1 MDLPSLVRGY
11 TTAFLKIV
19 KSMKLPLKTIIVIA
33 ALSGL
38 FCSATAH
45 ESRQPTGLIA
55 PNSEWKYDDDGA
67 VDAGWETSEFNDES
81 WGTATS
87 PLGYGE
93 RYLNQ
98 PLLQKGKL
106 DYYLRHQ
113 FTVKDRTAI
122 PSLILRARYDDAFVV
137 YLNGTELSRT
147 HPLDGSAL
155 RAREAKQFETF
166 ELPATA
172 LRNGVNTL
180 AVRLVNAKSSS
191 SDIVWDANLLA
202 GDAIGT
208 DPKPSA
214 VKQGAKAEVAATHS
228 IIRGPYLQNAS
239 ESAITVRWRTNSPTR
254 GRVDYWA
261 AEGAERFFM
270 QEPVPTTEHSVR
282 LSGLQVGSTYRYRIA
297 GTDPTYQFR
306 TLPAAHL
313 AASTRIWIIGDSG
326 TGNDNARAVYQ
337 AYREFTGDR
346 PTDVWLML
354 GDNAYTHGTDQQFQN
369 AVFNLYNPL
378 LQNTCLWPTV
388 GNHETF
394 WSNKDDNP
402 LTKNQADPY
411 LAIFDMPTKGEAGG
425 VPSGSELYY
434 SFDYGRTHFICLDS
448 QVSDRSQGGP
458 MHDWLRADLARVSE
472 QDYDWVIAYWHHP
485 PYTHGTHNSDKEQQ
499 HFDMR
504 ENFLPLLEASGVDL
518 TFGGHSHTYERSILM
533 NGHYGT
539 SDTYDPAQHAVDA
552 GNGRP
557 EGDGSYRQG
566 AHQKRGTIH
575 TVAGS
580 SGKKGSF
587 RADHLPFMVENLSVL
602 ASVVVD
608 IEGRALH
615 VTTLGSQGEI
625 LDSYTLL
632 KD

>member
-1 MDLPSLVRGY
+1 MNPPSPVRSDAIVFLN
-11 TTAFLKIV
+11 TLKFIKLSLKI
-19 KSMKLPLKTIIVIA
+19 IIVVA
-33 ALSGL
+33 VLSGFL
-38 FCSATAH
+38 SIAQAH

-55 PNSEWKYDDDGA
+55 PNSDWKYDDDGGA
-67 VDAGWETSEFNDES
+67 DAGWETPEFNDEI
-81 WGTATS
+81 WGTAQS

-93 RYLNQ
+93 HDLNK
-98 PLLQKGKL
+98 PHLEKGRL

-137 YLNGTELSRT
+137 YLNGAELTRS
-147 HPLDGSAL
+147 HPLDGS
-155 RAREAKQFETF
+155 RVRDHEAKEFETF
-166 ELPATA
+166 GLPATA

-180 AVRLVNAKSSS
+180 AVRLVNRAQNS
-191 SDIVWDANLLA
+191 SDVVWDANLLV
-202 GDAIGT
+202 GDTSVAASKAP
-208 DPKPSA
+208 DPKPRA
-214 VKQGAKAEVAATHS
+214 QAAATHG
-228 IIRGPYLQNAS
+228 IVRGPYLQNATQ
-239 ESAITVRWRTNSPTR
+239 EEITVRWRTNYPTR
-254 GRVDYWA
+254 GRIDYWMPGS
-261 AEGAERFFM
+261 EERFFR

-282 LSGLQVGSTYRYRIA
+282 LGGLQVKGAYHYKIA
-297 GTDPTYQFR
+297 GTDATYEFR
-306 TLPAAHL
+306 TLPPAHE
-313 AASTRIWIIGDSG
+313 AIPTRIWIIGDSG
-326 TGNDNARAVYQ
+326 TGNANARAVYN
-337 AYREFTGDR
+337 AYREFTADR
-346 PTDVWLML
+346 QTDVWLML
-354 GDNAYTHGTDQQFQN
+354 GDNAYGEGTDQQFQN
-369 AVFNLYNPL
+369 AVFNIYNPL
-378 LQNTCLWPTV
+378 LHTTCLWPAV
-388 GNHETF
+388 GNHETY
-394 WSNKDDNP
+394 WARKDDNP

-411 LAIFDMPTKGEAGG
+411 LAIFDMPSQGEAGG

-458 MHDWLRADLARVSE
+458 MHDWLMADLAQVSDE
-472 QDYDWVIAYWHHP
+472 DYDWVIAYWHHP

-499 HFDMR
+499 HVDMR
-504 ENFLPLLEASGVDL
+504 VNFLPMLEAHGVDL

-533 NGHYGT
+533 HGHYGT
-539 SDTYDPAQHAVDA
+539 SDTYDAAVHALDA

-557 EGDGSYRQG
+557 AWDGSYRQG

-580 SGKKGSF
+580 SGKVGSF
-587 RADHLPFMVENLSVL
+587 RADHLPFMVENLSLL

-608 IEGRALH
+608 IEGRSLH

>member
-1 MDLPSLVRGY
+1 MFMELS
-11 TTAFLKIV
+11 LKI
-19 KSMKLPLKTIIVIA
+19 IIVVAI
-33 ALSGL
+33 LSGFL
-38 FCSATAH
+38 SITQAH
-45 ESRQPTGLIA
+45 EIRQPTGLIA
-55 PNSEWKYDDDGA
+55 PNSDWKYDDDGE
-67 VDAGWETSEFNDES
+67 VDAGWETPEFNDEV
-81 WGTATS
+81 WGTAQS
-87 PLGYGE
+87 LLGYGE
-93 RYLNQ
+93 HYLTK
-98 PLLQKGKL
+98 PHLEKGRL

-113 FTVKDRTAI
+113 FKVKDRTAI
-122 PSLILRARYDDAFVV
+122 PRLILRARYDDAFVV
-137 YLNGTELSRT
+137 YLNGTELTRT
-147 HPLDGSAL
+147 QPLDGSAL
-155 RAREAKQFETF
+155 RAHEAKQFETF

-214 VKQGAKAEVAATHS
+214 VKQGAKAEFAATHG

-239 ESAITVRWRTNSPTR
+239 ESAITIRWRTSSPTR
-254 GRVDYWA
+254 GRVDYWPS
-261 AEGAERFFM
+261 EGDERFFA

-282 LSGLQVGSTYRYRIA
+282 LNGLGLGSTYRYKIA
-297 GTDPTYQFR
+297 GTNPTYQFS
-306 TLPAAHL
+306 TLPAAHVG
-313 AASTRIWIIGDSG
+313 ASTRIWIIGDSG

-337 AYREFTGDR
+337 AYREFTGER

-354 GDNAYTHGTDQQFQN
+354 GDNAYTDGTDQQFQN

-378 LQNTCLWPTV
+378 LHNTCLWPTV
-388 GNHETF
+388 GNHETV
-394 WSNKDDNP
+394 WSRKDNNP
-402 LTKNQADPY
+402 LTQNQADPY
-411 LAIFDMPTKGEAGG
+411 LAIFDMPSEGEAGG

-448 QVSDRSQGGP
+448 QVSDRSQGGA
-458 MHDWLRADLARVSE
+458 MHRWLKSDLEQVSE
-472 QDYDWVIAYWHHP
+472 EDYDWVIAYWHHP
-485 PYTHGTHNSDKEQQ
+485 PYTHGTHNSDKERQ

-504 ENFLPLLEASGVDL
+504 ENFLPMLEAHGVDL

-539 SDTYDPAQHAVDA
+539 SDTYDAAVHAVDA
-552 GNGRP
+552 GDGRP

-566 AHQKRGTIH
+566 AHQTHGTIH

-580 SGKKGSF
+580 SSKIGPF
-587 RADHLPFMVENLSVL
+587 RAEHLPFMVENLSAL

-608 IEGRALH
+608 VEGRALH
-615 VTTLGSQGEI
+615 VTTLGSQGET